1 MSRVSYPS
9 PYIITKDTIGSDL
22 RWEDVSS
29 QIDGVTASFT
39 LSEPADEEK
48 IFVYYNGL
56 IVNPDIIAR
65 SETSFRG
72 KSNLSVG
79 NTNPVRKGKA
89 ARPQKP
95 VTWY

>member
-29 QIDGVTASFT
+29 QIDGITASFT

-65 SETSFRG
+65 SETSFTVDFIPASPDNV
-72 KSNLSVG
+72 KVIYSVKG
-79 NTNPVRKGKA
+79 N
-89 ARPQKP
+89 PQG
-95 VTWY
+95 VDD